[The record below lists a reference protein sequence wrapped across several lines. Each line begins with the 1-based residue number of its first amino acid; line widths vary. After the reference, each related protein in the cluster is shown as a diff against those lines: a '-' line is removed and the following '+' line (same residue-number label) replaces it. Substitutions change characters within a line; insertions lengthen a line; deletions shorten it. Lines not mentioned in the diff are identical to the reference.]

1 MNFKIIASILF
12 SLSVFT
18 QTNTSDKKI
27 LIYTFTKGY
36 VHDEAIKEGVLL
48 INEIGEKN
56 KIQVFHSKTQKSFKS
71 DELLNYDTII
81 FLCTTLNVLDS
92 LQQEKFIDFIR
103 AGKGFVG
110 IHAAAD
116 TEYEWP
122 WYGRLLG
129 AYFVDH
135 PKGTPMATIHTT
147 SNNPFFTSHLEKS
160 WEIEDEWYS
169 YNFRNLNIIPLLKL
183 DENTYKGGLNG
194 DNHPITWY
202 HEFEGGRSFYTGLG
216 HHKKT
221 YKDSRFK
228 KLLEK
233 GILYAIHGL

>member
-135 PKGTPMATIHTT
+135 PRAPQRQQFIRLPII
-147 SNNPFFTSHLEKS
+147 PFSHLILKKVGKLKMNGTVIIL
-160 WEIEDEWYS
+160 EI
-169 YNFRNLNIIPLLKL
+169 
-183 DENTYKGGLNG
+183 
-194 DNHPITWY
+194 
-202 HEFEGGRSFYTGLG
+202 
-216 HHKKT
+216 
-221 YKDSRFK
+221 
-228 KLLEK
+228 
-233 GILYAIHGL
+233 